1 MKLAPRMAVPLIA
14 PPPQK
19 VRVKMTAPK
28 HRETF
33 WAANRAL
40 RARRGWPAPMF

>member
-1 MKLAPRMAVPLIA
+1 MTAASRLNRAASS

-33 WAANRAL
+33 
-40 RARRGWPAPMF
+40 